1 MCVVT
6 FVIILD
12 RSHLTND
19 ALKSR
24 PDLFPSKQIPVYYS
38 LDVYHI
44 MGSRIL
50 SRSFNVEK
58 WDSGEGEDEN
68 AAANTSLGSEMD
80 VDAPQGSEGDE
91 SASHHDETEEED
103 GAGIDDSSDI
113 AMVPI
118 ADMLN
123 ARYGSENVRT
133 RRSSDLFSS

>member
-1 MCVVT
+1 MYVVS
-6 FVIILD
+6 FVIMLD
-12 RSHLTND
+12 SIHLMDD
-19 ALKSR
+19 AAKSR
-24 PDLFPSKQIPVYYS
+24 PDLFPSEQIPIYYS

-58 WDSGEGEDEN
+58 WDTGEGEDEN
-68 AAANTSLGSEMD
+68 AAANTSRGSEMD

-91 SASHHDETEEED
+91 SASHHDEAEEED
-103 GAGIDDSSDI
+103 GGGIDDSSDI

-133 RRSSDLFSS
+133 AAFLSITSI

>member
-1 MCVVT
+1 
-6 FVIILD
+6 
-12 RSHLTND
+12 
-19 ALKSR
+19 
-24 PDLFPSKQIPVYYS
+24 
-38 LDVYHI
+38 

-68 AAANTSLGSEMD
+68 AAANTSCGSEMD
-80 VDAPQGSEGDE
+80 IDSPQGSEGKK
-91 SASHHDETEEED
+91 SASHHDEAEEED
-103 GAGIDDSSDI
+103 GGGIDESSDI

-133 RRSSDLFSS
+133 AAFLSI